1 MYLKIFGLPAH
12 PLVVHATAVL
22 VPLAALVVA
31 AVALWPALHRRLGPL
46 PLGLA
51 AVALALVPL
60 TTSTGDQL
68 EARLPESPLIARH
81 AELADGLLPWVFGL
95 FTVSV
100 FVTWLDRRLRKATAV
115 TEQLASSPA
124 VAVAVAVDVPVVA
137 GAASRSAGTAGTA
150 ASQPSGERRQSAT
163 ATAAA
168 AGNSAALRLVATLL
182 AVVAATGT
190 VVQVVRIGDAG
201 AKAAWSAV
209 PAAPRP
215 DADGG

>member
-12 PLVVHATAVL
+12 PLVVHATVVL
-22 VPLAALVVA
+22 VPLAALLVA
-31 AVALWPALHRRLGPL
+31 AAALWPALRRRFGLL

-60 TTSTGDQL
+60 STSTGDQL

-95 FTVSV
+95 FVVSV
-100 FVTWLDRRLRKATAV
+100 FVTWLDRRYPRRSAAM
-115 TEQLASSPA
+115 EQLPAPSP
-124 VAVAVAVDVPVVA
+124 VEVPA
-137 GAASRSAGTAGTA
+137 AMGAAGRAGGAPGRAPATMPNQASEEQRRRTA
-150 ASQPSGERRQSAT
+150 ASGDNPV
-163 ATAAA
+163 
-168 AGNSAALRLVATLL
+168 ALRLTAAVL

-201 AKAAWSAV
+201 ARAAWSGV
-209 PAAPRP
+209 PASPRP
-215 DADGG
+215 VADEG

>member
-95 FTVSV
+95 FTISV

-124 VAVAVAVDVPVVA
+124 VAVDVPVVA
-137 GAASRSAGTAGTA
+137 GAASRPAGTAGTA
-150 ASQPSGERRQSAT
+150 ASQPSGEQRQSTAPT
-163 ATAAA
+163 AAATAAG
-168 AGNSAALRLVATLL
+168 GNPVALRLVAALL

-201 AKAAWSAV
+201 AKAAWSDV